1 MKRSIRHL
9 VVYLSVASLLQL
21 SIARAAAD
29 SPQIHVFVN
38 DACIVADEAYF
49 IPKEVS
55 KDGTE
60 VMTPKFLPLIGLV
73 IGKLVEMFIS
83 SEMKSGA
90 NAIKAR
96 AERKDTRYA
105 FTRQVNLYRA
115 DLKTAPTL
123 SINSKLGCMTIVA
136 ANLKPEGTS
145 CTADYIPKTLTRES
159 LQLPEEQWKTSRT
172 DSSVENQLR
181 RANIC
186 VDGKAAAVYESRFEF
201 SADGTAYRLRNAG
214 YRINSLLTTQKSG
227 ASRNVLVTLKVSQ
240 PGPTDQPVLL
250 SSAWVNLGLLSAGVQ
265 SAGTGGDSPPWLQ
278 VPPLSVEARRVFD
291 EKTRTHQ
298 EVAGQIEALR
308 RAMTRNQ
315 RVLDGLELRSRDA
328 TGDIAT
334 GLGQEHTRV
343 AVEIQTQSAELD
355 ALIAE
360 YRDLPHEPLEF
371 MPVTI
376 EVAVTETESEKKMQ
390 LALADL
396 IGSSGASVA
405 SSVGGAAT
413 GVFSKSVSSADL
425 DLAPDAKDQEA
436 ALAQAR
442 QHYFDA
448 LVASKRPSSGVSAQV
463 AQDQLRDAKRTYN
476 AARQALG
483 LEPVP

>member
-1 MKRSIRHL
+1 MKHGIQHW
-9 VVYLSVASLLQL
+9 VVCLCVASLLQL
-21 SIARAAAD
+21 SIAHAATDA
-29 SPQIHVFVN
+29 PEIHVFVN

-49 IPKEVS
+49 IPKDVS

-83 SEMKSGA
+83 SEMQSGA
-90 NAIKAR
+90 NAIKAK
-96 AERKDTRYA
+96 AARKDTHYA

-115 DLKTAPTL
+115 DLKTTPTL

-136 ANLKPEGTS
+136 ANLKPTGTS
-145 CTADYIPKTLTRES
+145 CTADYLPKTLARES

-172 DSSVENQLR
+172 DGSVENQLK

-201 SADGTAYRLRNAG
+201 SADGTAYRLKNAG
-214 YRINSLLTTQKSG
+214 YRVNSLLTTQKSG
-227 ASRNVLVTLKVSQ
+227 ATRNVLVTLKVSQ
-240 PGPTDQPVLL
+240 PGPTEQPVLL
-250 SSAWVNLGLLSAGVQ
+250 SSAWVNLGVLSGGAQ
-265 SAGTGGDSPPWLQ
+265 SAGTGGDAAPWLQ
-278 VPPLSVEARRVFD
+278 VPPLSVEARRVYD

-308 RAMTRNQ
+308 RAMTRDQ
-315 RVLDGLELRSRDA
+315 RVLDGLDLRIRDA

-334 GLGQEHTRV
+334 GLNQEHTRV

-360 YRDLPHEPLEF
+360 YRDLPREPLEF

-376 EVAVTETESEKKMQ
+376 EVAVTETESEKKLQ

-396 IGSSGASVA
+396 IGSSGATVA
-405 SSVGGAAT
+405 SSVGGVAT
-413 GVFSKSVSSADL
+413 DVLSKSVSNADL
-425 DLAPDAKDQEA
+425 NLEPDVKDQEA

-448 LVASKRPSSGVSAQV
+448 LVAGKSPPPGVSAQV
-463 AQDQLRDAKRTYN
+463 TQDQLRDAKRTYN
-476 AARQALG
+476 AARQSLG
-483 LEPVP
+483 LEPIP